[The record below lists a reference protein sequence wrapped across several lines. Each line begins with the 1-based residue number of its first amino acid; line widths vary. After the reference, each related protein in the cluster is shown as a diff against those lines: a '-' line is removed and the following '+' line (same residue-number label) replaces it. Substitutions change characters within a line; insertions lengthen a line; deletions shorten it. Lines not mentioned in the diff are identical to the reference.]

1 MLLSPLFFSLLPHT
15 FFIPLIMS
23 RPLEGI
29 VVLELGGLAPAP
41 FAGMILSDF
50 GASVIRIDRTN
61 GKSTDILARF
71 VQD

>member
-1 MLLSPLFFSLLPHT
+1 MALPLS
-15 FFIPLIMS
+15 
-23 RPLEGI
+23 GI

-61 GKSTDILARF
+61 GRSTDILARLAIKLKF
-71 VQD
+71 MLLHVC

>member
-1 MLLSPLFFSLLPHT
+1 MLLSPLFFFLLPHT
-15 FFIPLIMS
+15 FFIPPMS

-61 GKSTDILARF
+61 GKSTDILARC

>member
-1 MLLSPLFFSLLPHT
+1 M
-15 FFIPLIMS
+15 MS

-61 GKSTDILARF
+61 GKSTDILARC